1 MKYVLILIS
10 AIVFYSCS
18 GTKKTQNYITD
29 NIFSVI
35 EISKNINY
43 LASDEMKGRKT
54 FSPEIDRA
62 AEFIAADFEKSG
74 LKPLQNNSYFQKFS
88 MINAKQTGME
98 GAINDMGVNTENT
111 IIVTT
116 QPSLIIKNT
125 DGFKLIQIKAT
136 DNFNE
141 AVRTISTTKEKT
153 IIAVNTAFQK
163 NFNRLQFLKRNLTSK
178 TPDLIF
184 VISDNPVDKID
195 LKVTHEI
202 SENKLQNVL
211 GVLPGKSKKNEYVI
225 FSAHYDHIGTT
236 GKNINDSIFNGANDD
251 ASGTVAIMALA
262 KHYGKLKN
270 NERTIIFVAF
280 TAEEIGGYGSKYFSE
295 TLNSNDVTA
304 MFNIEM
310 IGTDSKWGKNSAY
323 ITGFEK
329 SSMGEILQQNLTGS
343 EFKFYPDPYPN
354 QNLFYRSDNAT
365 LAALGVPA
373 HTISTSKMDVEPNY
387 HKVSDEVSTLDLNN
401 MTDIIKAI
409 AISAQSIIK
418 GSSTPTRVSAK

>member
-1 MKYVLILIS
+1 MRYSFILVG
-10 AIVFYSCS
+10 AIALYSCS
-18 GTKKTQNYITD
+18 GTTKTQNYTAD
-29 NIFSVI
+29 NAFSVI
-35 EISKNINY
+35 EISKNIHY

-62 AEFIAADFEKSG
+62 AEFIAADFKKAG

-88 MINAKQTGME
+88 MISAKQTGME
-98 GAINDMGVNTENT
+98 GEINDVGVNAENT
-111 IIVTT
+111 MVVTAK
-116 QPSLIIKNT
+116 PSLIIKNT
-125 DGFKLIQIKAT
+125 DGFKLIQIKET
-136 DNFNE
+136 DNFSE
-141 AVRTISTTKEKT
+141 AIRMISSTKEKT
-153 IIAVNTAFQK
+153 IVAINTAFQK
-163 NFNRLQFLKRNLTSK
+163 NFNRLQFLKRNITSK

-184 VISDNPVDKID
+184 VVSNNPIHKINIQ
-195 LKVTHEI
+195 VTHDI
-202 SENKLQNVL
+202 TENKLQNVV

-236 GKNINDSIFNGANDD
+236 GKNVGDSIYNGANDD

-262 KHYGKLKN
+262 KHYGQLKN
-270 NERTIIFVAF
+270 NERSIIFVAF
-280 TAEEIGGYGSKYFSE
+280 TAEEIGGFGSKYFSE
-295 TLNSNDVTA
+295 SIDANDVTA

-329 SSMGEILQQNLTGS
+329 SSMGEILQQNLSGS
-343 EFKFYPDPYPN
+343 EFKFYPDPYPS

-387 HKVSDEVSTLDLNN
+387 HKVSDEVSTLDLDN
-401 MTDIIKAI
+401 MTHIIKAI
-409 AISAQSIIK
+409 ATSAQSIINGK
-418 GSSTPTRVSAK
+418 STPTRVAVK